1 VGRVQ
6 GGLTQ
11 DRASVISAV
20 SVRGVVRRFGDHA
33 AVDGISLD
41 VQPGEFVSLLGPSGC
56 GKTTLLRIIAG
67 LERLDEGSV
76 AVGGK
81 DMAQVPAHRRPV
93 NMVFQ
98 RYALFPHKDVAENIA
113 FGLRLRGL
121 SKDELSRRVGEILEL
136 VRLPGFGKRT
146 IDQLSGGQAQRVALA
161 RALVNDPQV
170 LLLDEPLAALDL
182 KLRQTMHLEL
192 REIQRRLDAT
202 FIYVTHDQEEAL
214 VMSDRILLMENGRI
228 VQEGGATDVYN
239 QPRTLFSAR
248 FLGEANLFTGR
259 ISRTGS
265 GQPVVEADG
274 LRLLVR
280 GEAAAGGEVTI
291 CLRPERIS
299 ITEAAPGAAPRE
311 NRALGTV
318 EKVIFHG
325 SLVRY
330 LVQTGNREILVQQ
343 PSSDDAIPFA
353 AGDRVELAWTRE
365 ACVLVEA

>member
-1 VGRVQ
+1 
-6 GGLTQ
+6 
-11 DRASVISAV
+11 VIPAV
-20 SVRGVVRRFGDHA
+20 SVRGVVRRFGDHV
-33 AVDGISLD
+33 AVDGVSLD
-41 VQPGEFVSLLGPSGC
+41 VRPGEFVSLLGPSGC

-81 DMAQVPAHRRPV
+81 DMAKVPAHRRPV

-98 RYALFPHKDVAENIA
+98 RYALFPHKNVAENIA
-113 FGLRLRGL
+113 FGLRLRRL
-121 SKDELSRRVGEILEL
+121 PKEEVLRRVDEMLEL
-136 VRLPGFGKRT
+136 VRLPRFGHRT
-146 IDQLSGGQAQRVALA
+146 VDQLSGGQAQRVALA

-182 KLRQTMHLEL
+182 KLRQAMHLEL
-192 REIQRRLDAT
+192 RQIQRRLDTT

-214 VMSDRILLMENGRI
+214 VMSDRILLMEDGRI
-228 VQEGGATDVYN
+228 VQEGGATEVYN
-239 QPRTLFSAR
+239 RPRTLFSAR
-248 FLGEANLFTGR
+248 FLGEANLFTGS
-259 ISRTGS
+259 ISRNGTGR
-265 GQPVVEADG
+265 PVVEADG
-274 LRLLVR
+274 LRLLIA
-280 GEAAAGGEVTI
+280 GEGPAAGEVTV

-299 ITEAAPGAAPRE
+299 VGPALPHAAAGE

-318 EKVIFHG
+318 EQVIFLG

-330 LVQTGNREILVQQ
+330 LIRTGNRQILVEQ

-353 AGDRVELAWTRE
+353 PGDRVMLAWARE